1 MGVNG
6 WPESGAALLRGETYH
21 GRRGGPDNAFRYGVD
36 YLLWRLEPAA
46 TARSAIV
53 RRRRFALLGLSD
65 RDHGRGEGSML
76 AWAKDQAAAFGVPA
90 DAMAE
95 IWLLTQPRTLGYV
108 FNPVSFWF
116 FLDGAGA
123 LRAVLAEV
131 NNTFGD
137 RHSYLCALPDWCA
150 ITGRDTIRAE
160 KVFHV
165 SPFQQIEGVY
175 EFRFRTSPDAIDIR
189 IDHSRLAA
197 DGSRHGVVAT
207 LTGGLE
213 PLSAKGLLGMIARRP
228 LGALRVSALIYWQA
242 IRLKLKGAPYKVRP
256 LPPTEEVTR

>member
-1 MGVNG
+1 MGVTG

-21 GRRGGPDNAFRYGVD
+21 GRRGGPANAFRYGVD
-36 YLLWRLEPAA
+36 YLLWRLAPSA

-76 AWAKDQAAAFGVPA
+76 DWAIEQAKAFGVPA
-90 DAMAE
+90 DAMAQV
-95 IWLLTQPRTLGYV
+95 WLLTQPRTLGYV

-116 FLDGAGA
+116 FRDATGA

-137 RHSYLCALPDWCA
+137 RHSYLCALPDWQS
-150 ITGRDTIRAE
+150 ITGRDIIRAE

-165 SPFQQIEGVY
+165 SPFQQIGGVY
-175 EFRFRTSPDAIDIR
+175 DFRFAVGPDAIDIR
-189 IDHSRLAA
+189 IDHSRLGE
-197 DGSRHGVVAT
+197 DGVRRGVIAT
-207 LTGGLE
+207 LSGSLE
-213 PLSAKGLLGMIARRP
+213 PLSTIRLLRMIARRP
-228 LGALRVSALIYWQA
+228 LGALRVTALIYWQA
-242 IRLKLKGAPYKVRP
+242 IRLKLKGAPYRVRP
-256 LPPTEEVTR
+256 LPPSEEVTR

>member
-1 MGVNG
+1 MGVTG
-6 WPESGAALLRGETYH
+6 WPEAGAAILRGETFH
-21 GRRGGPDNAFRYGVD
+21 GRRGGPANAFRYGVD
-36 YLLWRLEPAA
+36 YLLWRLQPAA
-46 TARSAIV
+46 RVRSGIL

-65 RDHGRGEGSML
+65 RDHGRGEGAML
-76 AWAKDQAAAFGVPA
+76 DWAKAQAAAFGMPA
-90 DAMAE
+90 EAMAE

-116 FLDGAGA
+116 FLDSVGA

-137 RHSYLCALPDWCA
+137 RHSYLCALPDWRPVTA
-150 ITGRDTIRAE
+150 DDVIRAE

-165 SPFQQIEGVY
+165 SPFQQVEGTY
-175 EFRFRTSPDAIDIR
+175 DFRFVARSGAIDIR
-189 IDHSRLAA
+189 IDHSRLGK
-197 DGSRHGVVAT
+197 DGVRHGLVAT
-207 LTGGLE
+207 LAGGLE
-213 PLSAKGLLGMIARRP
+213 PFSAKGLLRMIARRP

-242 IRLKLKGAPYKVRP
+242 LRLKLKGARYRVRP